1 MKIWRILKMAKV
13 ENLTFENNHI
23 NFHNAQNDYNLLAKM
38 DGKSVGIIEY
48 SEYMD
53 EIYINNM
60 VVSPNLRRQGIATQ
74 MIEELKR
81 LYSGQPIHWGIMSEE
96 GSKLNETLKQKN
108 VIGDSVNPKWWAENK
123 DENMEDVG

>member
-23 NFHNAQNDYNLLAKM
+23 NFHNAQNDYNLLAKLN
-38 DGKSVGIIEY
+38 GKSVGMIEY

-53 EIYINNM
+53 EIYINHI

-81 LYSGQPIHWGIMSEE
+81 LYPSEPIHWGIMSEE
-96 GSKLNETLKQKN
+96 GSKLNESLKSKKI
-108 VIGDSVNPKWWAENK
+108 IGDSVNPKWYEDK
-123 DENMEDVG
+123 DENMEAVG